1 MKTSNKI
8 YYSECKRIKR
18 QSQALAEE
26 RLSFMNGKRLGDLD
40 ITIEDGAT
48 LRKVRRIIE
57 KRVNQKYWQQGYSDD
72 VTNYSRHTTRR
83 HLTNQ
88 MKNIYGC
95 IPTGFVYCS
104 AA

>member
-1 MKTSNKI
+1 MKNYNDR
-8 YYSECKRIKR
+8 YYSETKRIKR

-26 RLSFMNGKRLGDLD
+26 RLEFMNGKKLGDLD
-40 ITIEDGAT
+40 IAIEGGAT
-48 LRKVRRIIE
+48 IRKVRRILE
-57 KRVNQKYWQQGYSDD
+57 KRVSQKYWQHAIPNDA
-72 VTNYSRHTTRR
+72 TNYSRHTTKR

-95 IPTGFVYCS
+95 VPTGFVYCC

>member
-1 MKTSNKI
+1 MKTNI
-8 YYSECKRIKR
+8 DCYYSECKRIKR
-18 QSQALAEE
+18 QSQALANE
-26 RLSFMNGKRLGDLD
+26 RLEFMNGKRLGDLD
-40 ITIEDGAT
+40 IAIEGGAT

-57 KRVNQKYWQQGYSDD
+57 KRVSQKYWKQGYPNDI
-72 VTNYSRHTTRR
+72 TNYSRHTTRR

-95 IPTGFVYCS
+95 VPTGFVYCC